1 MADDVSGRLTFNIG
15 RLIITPDEE
24 RLGIDMRIPVT
35 ASKEQVVEPLKQA
48 AARFGLTY
56 HEHAWK
62 ASLYVPL
69 DHPLVQTLLR
79 VYREMTGDEDAQ
91 PLAIGG
97 GTYARA
103 MPNCVAFG
111 PNFPGSP
118 ETAHQANEYII
129 LEELY
134 RAMDIYAAAIY
145 ELTR

>member
-1 MADDVSGRLTFNIG
+1 
-15 RLIITPDEE
+15 
-24 RLGIDMRIPVT
+24 MRIPVT
-35 ASKEQVVEPLKQA
+35 AEKEQVVEPLKKA

-56 HEHAWK
+56 EEHAWK

-69 DHPLVQTLLR
+69 DHPLVKTLLA
-79 VYREMTGDEDAQ
+79 VYREVTSDEDAK

-118 ETAHQANEYII
+118 ETAHQADEYVI
-129 LEELY
+129 LKELY
-134 RAMDIYAAAIY
+134 RAMAIYAAAIY
-145 ELTR
+145 KLSQ